1 MIPMVKRIEDTEA
14 AAETSNK
21 QEKEAKK
28 EEETMNLNQNMT
40 NLQKEEE
47 DNISLIITQTNIMTG
62 TEVEVT
68 LETEIALEETVMIKE
83 TPEVGVEKILAEAEA
98 TPLIIEALPQTEEE
112 IKLKKEKATI
122 ATTTEKTAL
131 GITPGKVIMKSL
143 HLTQEADHK
152 AEKTDIDLLLEDQTK
167 DQTPEE
173 DQVDLTREKIRID
186 QAPGDQAQTIDITN
200 NAIYVDS
207 VTENQKEIAQIT
219 AKMKDISELAQSVN
233 KG

>member
-1 MIPMVKRIEDTEA
+1 M
-14 AAETSNK
+14 
-21 QEKEAKK
+21 KE
-28 EEETMNLNQNMT
+28 
-40 NLQKEEE
+40 
-47 DNISLIITQTNIMTG
+47 
-62 TEVEVT
+62 
-68 LETEIALEETVMIKE
+68 
-83 TPEVGVEKILAEAEA
+83 
-98 TPLIIEALPQTEEE
+98 
-112 IKLKKEKATI
+112 EKATI

-152 AEKTDIDLLLEDQTK
+152 AEKIDIDLLLEDQTK